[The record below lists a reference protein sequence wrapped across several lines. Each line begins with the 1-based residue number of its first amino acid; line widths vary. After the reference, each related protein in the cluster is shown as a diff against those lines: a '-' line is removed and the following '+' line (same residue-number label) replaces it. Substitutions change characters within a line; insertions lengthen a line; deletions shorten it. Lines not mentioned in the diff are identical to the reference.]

1 MNMKKKLTAI
11 ISGVLCLALLMA
23 LPFGFSGLAD
33 PDGSLNP
40 ETCTGAEFNE
50 SVYDE
55 VTTFGTVLNMATNGY
70 EWPSSGTV
78 LVKGSGTNLS
88 MSSLD
93 GVVIP
98 SGLVID
104 FYRYYKFAGDSDYT
118 YELMAHYD
126 TTNGSATIGSSD
138 SGTSSNSGTVNRPSQ
153 TPSDSGN
160 SSNSSTSSEDWGEVE
175 KVFVPG
181 TPSSSY
187 DNYYTDVPSTMWA
200 YHPIMTLTNGGLLA
214 GYGNHV
220 FGPNDALTKGQ
231 VSIIFTRLTGT
242 RMIGDGESYASYS
255 DKTTA
260 SRAFVAIW
268 YAGRLDNMG
277 GSYTLN
283 QYETSLVR
291 DSGTT
296 GGLLYSLAQN
306 DKTAIGSMSQAVY
319 DNWRA
324 GLAAGKST
332 DYISSIDELPDGDEI
347 RQWIDENWEQMQKIL
362 HITNAAKYDSVY
374 DRTVA
379 ECEAAICRA
388 YNLGMFG
395 GVDNQGTFAPYSPMT
410 RAQMAQILYNMGWT
424 YEGVLDY

>member
-33 PDGSLNP
+33 PDTGLNGDS
-40 ETCTGAEFNE
+40 GAWSEFDQ
-50 SVYDE
+50 SIYD
-55 VTTFGTVLNMATNGY
+55 VTVSSSSFKSSNF
-70 EWPSSGTV
+70 EWPSSGSV
-78 LVKGSGTNLS
+78 LVRASGTNWS
-88 MSSLD
+88 ASDFDGITVPAGIVLD
-93 GVVIP
+93 IYQYAGG
-98 SGLVID
+98 STDSYKLLV
-104 FYRYYKFAGDSDYT
+104 
-118 YELMAHYD
+118 HVD
-126 TTNGSATIGSSD
+126 TTDGTPETIGSS
-138 SGTSSNSGTVNRPSQ
+138 SSNTGTSSNSGTVNRPSQ
-153 TPSDSGN
+153 APSNSGN
-160 SSNSSTSSEDWGEVE
+160 SGNSSTSSKDWGEVE

-220 FGPNDALTKGQ
+220 FGPNDSLTKGQ
-231 VSIIFTRLTGT
+231 VSIIFTRLLGNPMSGTGS
-242 RMIGDGESYASYS
+242 SYAPYS

-268 YAGRLDNMG
+268 YAGALNMG
-277 GSYTLN
+277 GSTILTAH
-283 QYETSLVR
+283 ETSLVN
-291 DSGTT
+291 SAGINS
-296 GGLLYSLAQN
+296 GLLYNLSTN
-306 DKTAIGSMSQAVY
+306 GSIGSMWQAVY

-347 RQWIDENWEQMQKIL
+347 RQWITKNWEQMASIL

-374 DRTVA
+374 DRTIA

-395 GVDNQGTFAPYSPMT
+395 GVDSQGTFAPYSPMT

>member
-1 MNMKKKLTAI
+1 MKKLKRLLTALLAVVLLVGVVPAYAAGLNGD
-11 ISGVLCLALLMA
+11 SGAW
-23 LPFGFSGLAD
+23 S
-33 PDGSLNP
+33 
-40 ETCTGAEFNE
+40 EFDQ
-50 SVYDE
+50 SIYD
-55 VTTFGTVLNMATNGY
+55 VTVSSSSFKSSNF
-70 EWPSSGTV
+70 EWPSSGSV
-78 LVKGSGTNLS
+78 LVRASGTNWS
-88 MSSLD
+88 ASDFDGITVPAGIVLD
-93 GVVIP
+93 IYQYAGG
-98 SGLVID
+98 STDSYKLLV
-104 FYRYYKFAGDSDYT
+104 
-118 YELMAHYD
+118 HVD
-126 TTNGSATIGSSD
+126 TTDGTPETIGSS
-138 SGTSSNSGTVNRPSQ
+138 SSNTGTSSNSGTVNRPSQ
-153 TPSDSGN
+153 TPNNSGNSGN
-160 SSNSSTSSEDWGEVE
+160 SSTSNEDWGEVE

-187 DNYYTDVPSTMWA
+187 DDYYTDVPSTMWA

-231 VSIIFTRLTGT
+231 VSIIFTRLLGNPMSSTGS
-242 RMIGDGESYASYS
+242 SYAPYS

-268 YAGRLDNMG
+268 YAGRLDSLG

-291 DSGTT
+291 NSGTT

-306 DKTAIGSMSQAVY
+306 DKTAIGSMWQAVY

-324 GLAAGKST
+324 GITAGKST

-347 RQWIDENWEQMQKIL
+347 RQWITENWEQMASIL

-395 GVDNQGTFAPYSPMT
+395 GVDSQGTFAPYSPMT

>member
-33 PDGSLNP
+33 PDTGLNGDSGAWSEFDQSL
-40 ETCTGAEFNE
+40 
-50 SVYDE
+50 YD
-55 VTTFGTVLNMATNGY
+55 VTVSSSSFKSSNFD
-70 EWPSSGTV
+70 WPSSGSV
-78 LVKGSGTNLS
+78 LVRASGTNWS
-88 MSSLD
+88 ASDFSGITVPAGIVLD
-93 GVVIP
+93 IYQYAGG
-98 SGLVID
+98 STDSYKLLV
-104 FYRYYKFAGDSDYT
+104 
-118 YELMAHYD
+118 HVD
-126 TTNGSATIGSSD
+126 TTDGTPETIGSSSSN
-138 SGTSSNSGTVNRPSQ
+138 SGNSSNSGTVNRPSQ
-153 TPSDSGN
+153 APSNSG
-160 SSNSSTSSEDWGEVE
+160 NSSTSSKDWGEVE

-187 DNYYTDVPSTMWA
+187 DNYYTDVPSTYWA
-200 YHPIMTLTNGGLLA
+200 YHPIMTLTKGGLLS

-220 FGPNDALTKGQ
+220 FGPNDSLTKGQ
-231 VSIIFTRLTGT
+231 VSIIFTRLLGNPMSGTGS
-242 RMIGDGESYASYS
+242 SYAPYS

-268 YAGRLDNMG
+268 YAGALNMG
-277 GSYTLN
+277 GSTILTAH
-283 QYETSLVR
+283 ETSLVN
-291 DSGTT
+291 SAGINS
-296 GGLLYSLAQN
+296 GLLYNLSTN
-306 DKTAIGSMSQAVY
+306 GSIGSMWQAVY

-324 GLAAGKST
+324 GITAGKST

-347 RQWIDENWEQMQKIL
+347 RQWITENWEQMASIL

>member
-33 PDGSLNP
+33 PDTGLNGDS
-40 ETCTGAEFNE
+40 GAWSEFDQ
-50 SVYDE
+50 SIYD
-55 VTTFGTVLNMATNGY
+55 VTVSSSSFKSSNF
-70 EWPSSGTV
+70 EWPSSGSV
-78 LVKGSGTNLS
+78 LVRASGTNWS
-88 MSSLD
+88 ASDFEGITVPAGIVLD
-93 GVVIP
+93 IYQYAGG
-98 SGLVID
+98 STDSYKLLV
-104 FYRYYKFAGDSDYT
+104 
-118 YELMAHYD
+118 HVD
-126 TTNGSATIGSSD
+126 TTDGTPETIGSS
-138 SGTSSNSGTVNRPSQ
+138 SSNTGTSSNSGTVNRPSQ
-153 TPSDSGN
+153 APSNSGN
-160 SSNSSTSSEDWGEVE
+160 SGNSSTSSKDWGEVE

-220 FGPNDALTKGQ
+220 FGPNDSLTKGQ
-231 VSIIFTRLTGT
+231 VSIIFTRLLGNPMSGTGS
-242 RMIGDGESYASYS
+242 SYAPYS

-268 YAGRLDNMG
+268 YAGALNMG
-277 GSYTLN
+277 GSTILTAH
-283 QYETSLVR
+283 ETSLVN
-291 DSGTT
+291 SAGINS
-296 GGLLYSLAQN
+296 GLLYNLS
-306 DKTAIGSMSQAVY
+306 THGSIGSMWQAVY

-347 RQWIDENWEQMQKIL
+347 RQWITENWEQMASIR

-374 DRTVA
+374 DRTIA

-395 GVDNQGTFAPYSPMT
+395 GVDSQGTFAPYSPMT

>member
-33 PDGSLNP
+33 PDTGLNGDSGAWSEFDQSL
-40 ETCTGAEFNE
+40 
-50 SVYDE
+50 YD
-55 VTTFGTVLNMATNGY
+55 VTVSSSSFKSKNF
-70 EWPSSGTV
+70 EWPSSGSV
-78 LVKGSGTNLS
+78 LVRASGTNWS
-88 MSSLD
+88 ASDFSGITVPAGIVLD
-93 GVVIP
+93 IYQYAGG
-98 SGLVID
+98 STDSYKLLV
-104 FYRYYKFAGDSDYT
+104 
-118 YELMAHYD
+118 HVD
-126 TTNGSATIGSSD
+126 TTDGTPETIGSSSSN
-138 SGTSSNSGTVNRPSQ
+138 SGNSSNSGTVNRPSQ
-153 TPSDSGN
+153 APNKPSN
-160 SSNSSTSSEDWGEVE
+160 SNSSSTSSKDWGEVQ
-175 KVFVPG
+175 KVFTPG

-220 FGPNDALTKGQ
+220 FGPNDSLTKGQ
-231 VSIIFTRLTGT
+231 VSIIFTRLLGNPMSGTGS
-242 RMIGDGESYASYS
+242 SYAPYS

-268 YAGRLDNMG
+268 YAGALNMG
-277 GSYTLN
+277 GSTILTAH
-283 QYETSLVR
+283 ETSLVN
-291 DSGTT
+291 SAGINS
-296 GGLLYSLAQN
+296 GLLYNLSTN
-306 DKTAIGSMSQAVY
+306 GSIGSMWQAVY

-347 RQWIDENWEQMQKIL
+347 RQWITENWEQMASIL

-374 DRTVA
+374 DRTIA

-395 GVDNQGTFAPYSPMT
+395 GADSQGTFAPYSPMT

>member
-33 PDGSLNP
+33 PDTGLNGDSGAWSEFDQSL
-40 ETCTGAEFNE
+40 
-50 SVYDE
+50 YD
-55 VTTFGTVLNMATNGY
+55 VTVSSSSFKSSNF
-70 EWPSSGTV
+70 EWPSSGSV
-78 LVKGSGTNLS
+78 LVRASGTNWS
-88 MSSLD
+88 ASDFDGITVPAGIVLD
-93 GVVIP
+93 IYQYAGG
-98 SGLVID
+98 STDSYKLLV
-104 FYRYYKFAGDSDYT
+104 
-118 YELMAHYD
+118 HVD
-126 TTNGSATIGSSD
+126 TTDGTPETIGSS
-138 SGTSSNSGTVNRPSQ
+138 SSNTGTSSNSGTVNRPSQ
-153 TPSDSGN
+153 APSNSGN
-160 SSNSSTSSEDWGEVE
+160 SGNSSTSSKDWGEVE

-220 FGPNDALTKGQ
+220 FGPNDSLTKGQ
-231 VSIIFTRLTGT
+231 VSIIFTRLLGNPMSGTGS
-242 RMIGDGESYASYS
+242 SYAPYS

-268 YAGRLDNMG
+268 YAGALNMG
-277 GSYTLN
+277 GSTILTAH
-283 QYETSLVR
+283 ETSLVN
-291 DSGTT
+291 SAGINS
-296 GGLLYSLAQN
+296 GLLYNLSTN
-306 DKTAIGSMSQAVY
+306 GSIGSMWQAVY

-324 GLAAGKST
+324 GITAGKST

-347 RQWIDENWEQMQKIL
+347 RQWITENWEQMASIL

-374 DRTVA
+374 DRTIA

-395 GVDNQGTFAPYSPMT
+395 GVDSQGTFAPYSPMT

>member
-23 LPFGFSGLAD
+23 LPFGFSGFAD
-33 PDGSLNP
+33 PNGSLNP
-40 ETCTGAEFNE
+40 ETCTGAQFDE

-55 VTTFGTVLNMATNGY
+55 VTTFGTVLNMTTNGY

-98 SGLVID
+98 SGLVVD

-153 TPSDSGN
+153 TPNNSGN
-160 SSNSSTSSEDWGEVE
+160 SGNSSTSSEDWGEVE

-181 TPSSSY
+181 TPSASY
-187 DNYYTDVPSTMWA
+187 DDYYTDVPSTFWA
-200 YHPIMTLTNGGLLA
+200 YHPIMTMTEGGLLA
-214 GYGNHV
+214 GYGNHL
-220 FGPNDALTKGQ
+220 FGPNDTLTKEQ
-231 VSIIFTRLTGT
+231 LDIIRTRIHDADYPVS
-242 RMIGDGESYASYS
+242 ASGN
-255 DKTTA
+255 KAFA
-260 SRAFVAIW
+260 SRA
-268 YAGRLDNMG
+268 YAVILLSEDMVTG
-277 GSYTLN
+277 GSTSLSE
-283 QYETSLVR
+283 YETSLVNK
-291 DSGTT
+291 SGVS
-296 GGLLYSLAQN
+296 GGLVYNLSESGRF
-306 DKTAIGSMSQAVY
+306 GSMWQGVY

-324 GLAAGKST
+324 SLAAGRST
-332 DYISSIDELPDGDEI
+332 NYIASVDELPDADKI
-347 RQWIDENWEQMQKIL
+347 HQWIEENWKEMSDLLNI
-362 HITNAAKYDSVY
+362 NNPAKYASVH

-379 ECEAAICRA
+379 TCEQAICRA
-388 YNLGMFG
+388 YNLGMVSGYDSAGSFG
-395 GVDNQGTFAPYSPMT
+395 PYNNLT
-410 RAQMAQILYNMGWT
+410 RAQLSQMLYNMGWI
-424 YEGVLDY
+424 EAGCLDYF

>member
-1 MNMKKKLTAI
+1 MKKKLTAI
-11 ISGVLCLALLMA
+11 ISGMLCLALLMA

-33 PDGSLNP
+33 PDTGLNG
-40 ETCTGAEFNE
+40 ESGKWSEFDQ
-50 SVYDE
+50 SIYD
-55 VTTFGTVLNMATNGY
+55 VTVSSSSFKSSNF
-70 EWPSSGTV
+70 EWPSSGSV
-78 LVKGSGTNLS
+78 LVRASGTNWS
-88 MSSLD
+88 ASDFSGITVPAGIVLD
-93 GVVIP
+93 IYQYAGG
-98 SGLVID
+98 STDSYKLLV
-104 FYRYYKFAGDSDYT
+104 
-118 YELMAHYD
+118 HVD
-126 TTNGSATIGSSD
+126 TTDGTPETIGSS
-138 SGTSSNSGTVNRPSQ
+138 SSNTGTSSNSGTVNRPSQ
-153 TPSDSGN
+153 APSNSGN
-160 SSNSSTSSEDWGEVE
+160 SGNSSTSSKDWGEVE

-220 FGPNDALTKGQ
+220 FGPNDSLTKGQ
-231 VSIIFTRLTGT
+231 VSIIFTRLLGNPMSGTGS
-242 RMIGDGESYASYS
+242 SYAPYS

-268 YAGRLDNMG
+268 YAGALNMG
-277 GSYTLN
+277 GSTILTAH
-283 QYETSLVR
+283 ETSLVN
-291 DSGTT
+291 SAGINS
-296 GGLLYSLAQN
+296 GLLYNLSTN
-306 DKTAIGSMSQAVY
+306 GSIGSMWQAVY

-347 RQWIDENWEQMQKIL
+347 RQWITENWEQMASIL

-374 DRTVA
+374 DRTIA

-395 GVDNQGTFAPYSPMT
+395 GVDSQGTFAPYSPMT
-410 RAQMAQILYNMGWT
+410 RAQMAQILYNIGWT
-424 YEGVLDY
+424 YDGVLDY

>member
-33 PDGSLNP
+33 PNGSLNP
-40 ETCTGAEFNE
+40 ETCTGAQFDE

-98 SGLVID
+98 SGLVVD

-153 TPSDSGN
+153 TPNNSGN
-160 SSNSSTSSEDWGEVE
+160 SGNSSTSSEDWGEVE

-181 TPSSSY
+181 TPSASY
-187 DNYYTDVPSTMWA
+187 DDYYTDVPSTFWA
-200 YHPIMTLTNGGLLA
+200 YHPIMTMTEGGLLA
-214 GYGNHV
+214 GYGNHL
-220 FGPNDALTKGQ
+220 FGPNDTLTKEQ
-231 VSIIFTRLTGT
+231 LDIIRTRIHDADYPVS
-242 RMIGDGESYASYS
+242 ASGN
-255 DKTTA
+255 KAFA
-260 SRAFVAIW
+260 SRA
-268 YAGRLDNMG
+268 YAVILLSEDMVTG
-277 GSYTLN
+277 GSTSLSE
-283 QYETSLVR
+283 YETSLVNK
-291 DSGTT
+291 SGVS
-296 GGLLYSLAQN
+296 GGLVYNLSESGRF
-306 DKTAIGSMSQAVY
+306 GSMWQGVY

-324 GLAAGKST
+324 SLAAGRST
-332 DYISSIDELPDGDEI
+332 NYIASVDELPDADKI
-347 RQWIDENWEQMQKIL
+347 HQWIEENWKEMSDLLNI
-362 HITNAAKYDSVY
+362 NNPAKYASVH

-379 ECEAAICRA
+379 TCEQAICRA
-388 YNLGMFG
+388 YNLGMVSGYDSAGSFG
-395 GVDNQGTFAPYSPMT
+395 PYNNLT
-410 RAQMAQILYNMGWT
+410 RAQLSQMLYNMGWI
-424 YEGVLDY
+424 EAGCLDYF

>member
-11 ISGVLCLALLMA
+11 ISGMLCLALLMA

-40 ETCTGAEFNE
+40 ENCTGAEFDE

-88 MSSLD
+88 MSSLN

-126 TTNGSATIGSSD
+126 TTNGSATIGSSNSD
-138 SGTSSNSGTVNRPSQ
+138 TSSNSGTVNRPSQ

-181 TPSSSY
+181 TPSASY
-187 DNYYTDVPSTMWA
+187 DTYYTDVPSTFWA
-200 YHPIMTLTNGGLLA
+200 YHPIMTMTEGGLLA
-214 GYGNHV
+214 GYGNHL
-220 FGPNDALTKGQ
+220 FGPNDTLTKEQ
-231 VSIIFTRLTGT
+231 LDIIRTRIHDADYPVS
-242 RMIGDGESYASYS
+242 ASGN
-255 DKTTA
+255 KAFA
-260 SRAFVAIW
+260 SRA
-268 YAGRLDNMG
+268 YAVILLSEDMVTG
-277 GSYTLN
+277 GSHTLTT
-283 QYETSLVR
+283 YESSIIR
-291 DSGTT
+291 DSGIS
-296 GGLLYSLAQN
+296 GGLVYSLAQN
-306 DKTAIGSMSQAVY
+306 DKAAIGSMWQGVY

-324 GLAAGKST
+324 SLAAGRST
-332 DYISSIDELPDGDEI
+332 DYIASVDELPDADKI
-347 RQWIDENWEQMQKIL
+347 HQWIEENWKEMSDLLNI
-362 HITNAAKYDSVY
+362 NNPAKYASVH

-379 ECEAAICRA
+379 TCEQAICRA
-388 YNLGMFG
+388 YNLGMVSGYDSAGSFG
-395 GVDNQGTFAPYSPMT
+395 PYNNLT
-410 RAQMAQILYNMGWT
+410 RAQLSQMLYNMGWI
-424 YEGVLDY
+424 EAGCLDY

>member
-1 MNMKKKLTAI
+1 MKKKLTAI

-33 PDGSLNP
+33 PDTGLNGDS
-40 ETCTGAEFNE
+40 GAWSEFDQ
-50 SVYDE
+50 SVYD
-55 VTTFGTVLNMATNGY
+55 VTVSSSSFKSSNF
-70 EWPSSGTV
+70 EWPSSGSV
-78 LVKGSGTNLS
+78 LVRASGTNWS
-88 MSSLD
+88 ASDFSGITVPAGIVLD
-93 GVVIP
+93 IYQYAGG
-98 SGLVID
+98 STDSYKLLV
-104 FYRYYKFAGDSDYT
+104 
-118 YELMAHYD
+118 HVD
-126 TTNGSATIGSSD
+126 TTDGTPETIGSS
-138 SGTSSNSGTVNRPSQ
+138 SSNTGTSSNSGTVNRPSQ
-153 TPSDSGN
+153 APSNSGN
-160 SSNSSTSSEDWGEVE
+160 SGNSSTSSKDWGEVE

-181 TPSSSY
+181 TPSASY
-187 DNYYTDVPSTMWA
+187 DTYYTDVPSTMWA
-200 YHPIMTLTNGGLLA
+200 YHPIMTLTKGGLLS

-220 FGPNDALTKGQ
+220 FGPNDSLTKGQ
-231 VSIIFTRLTGT
+231 VSIIFTRLLGNPMSGTGS
-242 RMIGDGESYASYS
+242 SYAPYS

-268 YAGRLDNMG
+268 YAGALNMG
-277 GSYTLN
+277 GSTILTA
-283 QYETSLVR
+283 YETSLVN
-291 DSGTT
+291 SAGINS
-296 GGLLYSLAQN
+296 GLLYNLSTN
-306 DKTAIGSMSQAVY
+306 GSIGSMWQAVY

-324 GLAAGKST
+324 GITAGKST

-347 RQWIDENWEQMQKIL
+347 RQWITENWEQMASIL

>member
-33 PDGSLNP
+33 PDTGLNG
-40 ETCTGAEFNE
+40 ESGKWSEFDQ
-50 SVYDE
+50 SIYD
-55 VTTFGTVLNMATNGY
+55 VTVSSSSFKSSNF
-70 EWPSSGTV
+70 EWPSSGSV
-78 LVKGSGTNLS
+78 LVRASGTNWS
-88 MSSLD
+88 ASDFEGITVPAGIVLD
-93 GVVIP
+93 IYQYAGG
-98 SGLVID
+98 STDSYKLLV
-104 FYRYYKFAGDSDYT
+104 
-118 YELMAHYD
+118 HVD
-126 TTNGSATIGSSD
+126 TTDGTPETIGSS
-138 SGTSSNSGTVNRPSQ
+138 SSNTGTSSNSGTVNRPSQ
-153 TPSDSGN
+153 APSNSGN
-160 SSNSSTSSEDWGEVE
+160 SGNSSTSSKDWGEVE

-220 FGPNDALTKGQ
+220 FGPNDSLTKGQ
-231 VSIIFTRLTGT
+231 VSIIFTRLLGNPMSGTGS
-242 RMIGDGESYASYS
+242 SYAPYS

-268 YAGRLDNMG
+268 YAGALNMG
-277 GSYTLN
+277 GSTILTAH
-283 QYETSLVR
+283 ETSLVN
-291 DSGTT
+291 SAGINS
-296 GGLLYSLAQN
+296 GLLYNLSTN
-306 DKTAIGSMSQAVY
+306 GSIGSMWQAVY

-347 RQWIDENWEQMQKIL
+347 RQWITKNWEQMASIL

-374 DRTVA
+374 DRTIA

-395 GVDNQGTFAPYSPMT
+395 GVDSQGTFAPYSPMT

>member
-33 PDGSLNP
+33 PNGSLNP
-40 ETCTGAEFNE
+40 ETCTGAQFDE

-98 SGLVID
+98 SGLVVD

-153 TPSDSGN
+153 TPNNSGN
-160 SSNSSTSSEDWGEVE
+160 SGNSSTSSEDWGEVE

-181 TPSSSY
+181 TPSASY
-187 DNYYTDVPSTMWA
+187 DTYYTDVPSTMWA
-200 YHPIMTLTNGGLLA
+200 YHPIMTMTEGGLLA
-214 GYGNHV
+214 GYGNHL
-220 FGPNDALTKGQ
+220 FGPNDTLTKEQ
-231 VSIIFTRLTGT
+231 LDIIRTRIHDADYPVS
-242 RMIGDGESYASYS
+242 ASGN
-255 DKTTA
+255 KAFA
-260 SRAFVAIW
+260 SRA
-268 YAGRLDNMG
+268 YAVILLSEDMVTG
-277 GSYTLN
+277 GSTSLSE
-283 QYETSLVR
+283 YETSLVNK
-291 DSGTT
+291 SGVS
-296 GGLLYSLAQN
+296 GGLVYNLSESGRF
-306 DKTAIGSMSQAVY
+306 GSMWQGVY

-324 GLAAGKST
+324 SLAAGRST
-332 DYISSIDELPDGDEI
+332 NYIASVDELPDADKI
-347 RQWIDENWEQMQKIL
+347 HQWIEENWKEMSDLLNI
-362 HITNAAKYDSVY
+362 NNPAKYASVH

-379 ECEAAICRA
+379 TCEQAICRA
-388 YNLGMFG
+388 YNLGMVSGYDSAGSFG
-395 GVDNQGTFAPYSPMT
+395 PYNNLT
-410 RAQMAQILYNMGWT
+410 RAQLSQMLYNMGWI
-424 YEGVLDY
+424 EAGCLDY

>member
-33 PDGSLNP
+33 PDTGLNGDS
-40 ETCTGAEFNE
+40 GAWSEFDQ
-50 SVYDE
+50 SIYD
-55 VTTFGTVLNMATNGY
+55 VTVSSSSFKSSNF
-70 EWPSSGTV
+70 EWPSSGSV
-78 LVKGSGTNLS
+78 LVRASGTNWS
-88 MSSLD
+88 ASDFDGITVPAGIVLD
-93 GVVIP
+93 IYQYAGG
-98 SGLVID
+98 STDSYKLLV
-104 FYRYYKFAGDSDYT
+104 
-118 YELMAHYD
+118 HVD
-126 TTNGSATIGSSD
+126 TTDGTPVTIGSS
-138 SGTSSNSGTVNRPSQ
+138 SSNTGTSSNSGTVNRPSQ
-153 TPSDSGN
+153 TPNKPSN
-160 SSNSSTSSEDWGEVE
+160 SNSSSTSSKDWGEVQ
-175 KVFVPG
+175 KVFTPG
-181 TPSSSY
+181 TPSASY
-187 DNYYTDVPSTMWA
+187 DNYYTDVPSTFWA
-200 YHPIMTLTNGGLLA
+200 YHPIMTLTKGGLLS

-220 FGPNDALTKGQ
+220 FGPNDSLTKGQ
-231 VSIIFTRLTGT
+231 VSIIFTRLLGNPMSGTGS
-242 RMIGDGESYASYS
+242 SYAPYS

-268 YAGRLDNMG
+268 YAGALNMG
-277 GSYTLN
+277 GSTILTAH
-283 QYETSLVR
+283 ETSLVN
-291 DSGTT
+291 SAGINS
-296 GGLLYSLAQN
+296 GLLYNLSTN
-306 DKTAIGSMSQAVY
+306 GSIGSMWQAVY

-324 GLAAGKST
+324 GITAGKST

-347 RQWIDENWEQMQKIL
+347 RQWITENWEQMASIL

>member
-1 MNMKKKLTAI
+1 MKKKLTAI

-33 PDGSLNP
+33 PDTGLNGDS
-40 ETCTGAEFNE
+40 GAWSEFDQ
-50 SVYDE
+50 SIYD
-55 VTTFGTVLNMATNGY
+55 VTVSSSSFKSSNF
-70 EWPSSGTV
+70 EWPSSGSV
-78 LVKGSGTNLS
+78 LVRASGTNWS
-88 MSSLD
+88 ASDFSGITVPAGIVLD
-93 GVVIP
+93 IYQYAGG
-98 SGLVID
+98 STDSYKLLV
-104 FYRYYKFAGDSDYT
+104 
-118 YELMAHYD
+118 HVD
-126 TTNGSATIGSSD
+126 TTDGTPETIGSS
-138 SGTSSNSGTVNRPSQ
+138 SSNTGTSSNSGTVNRPSQ
-153 TPSDSGN
+153 APSNSGN
-160 SSNSSTSSEDWGEVE
+160 SGNSSTSSKDWGEVE

-187 DNYYTDVPSTMWA
+187 DNYYTDVTSTMWA

-220 FGPNDALTKGQ
+220 FGPNDSLTKGQ
-231 VSIIFTRLTGT
+231 VSIIFTRLLGNPMSGTGS
-242 RMIGDGESYASYS
+242 SYAPYS

-268 YAGRLDNMG
+268 YAGALNMG
-277 GSYTLN
+277 GSTILTAH
-283 QYETSLVR
+283 ETSLVN
-291 DSGTT
+291 SAGINS
-296 GGLLYSLAQN
+296 GLLYNLSTN
-306 DKTAIGSMSQAVY
+306 GSIGSMWQAVY

-347 RQWIDENWEQMQKIL
+347 RQWITENWEQMASIL

-374 DRTVA
+374 DRTIA

-395 GVDNQGTFAPYSPMT
+395 GVDSQGTFAPYSPMT

>member
-33 PDGSLNP
+33 PNGSLNP
-40 ETCTGAEFNE
+40 ETCTGAQFDE

-98 SGLVID
+98 SGLVVD

-153 TPSDSGN
+153 TPNNSGN
-160 SSNSSTSSEDWGEVE
+160 SGNSSTSSEDWGEVE

-181 TPSSSY
+181 TPSASY
-187 DNYYTDVPSTMWA
+187 DDYYTDVPSTFWA
-200 YHPIMTLTNGGLLA
+200 YHPIMTMTEGGLLA
-214 GYGNHV
+214 GYGNHL
-220 FGPNDALTKGQ
+220 FGPNDTLTKEQ
-231 VSIIFTRLTGT
+231 LDIIRTRIHDADYPVS
-242 RMIGDGESYASYS
+242 ASGN
-255 DKTTA
+255 KAFA
-260 SRAFVAIW
+260 SRA
-268 YAGRLDNMG
+268 YAVILLSEDMVTG
-277 GSYTLN
+277 GSTSLSE
-283 QYETSLVR
+283 YETSLVNK
-291 DSGTT
+291 SGVS
-296 GGLLYSLAQN
+296 GGLVYNLSESGRF
-306 DKTAIGSMSQAVY
+306 GSMWQGVY

-324 GLAAGKST
+324 SLAAGRST
-332 DYISSIDELPDGDEI
+332 DYIASVDELPDADKI
-347 RQWIDENWEQMQKIL
+347 HQWIEENWKEMSDLLNI
-362 HITNAAKYDSVY
+362 NNPAKYASVH

-379 ECEAAICRA
+379 TCEQAICRA
-388 YNLGMFG
+388 YNLGMVSGYDSAGSFG
-395 GVDNQGTFAPYSPMT
+395 PYNNLT
-410 RAQMAQILYNMGWT
+410 RAQLSQMLYNMGWI
-424 YEGVLDY
+424 EAGCLDYF

>member
-33 PDGSLNP
+33 PDTGLNGDS
-40 ETCTGAEFNE
+40 GAWSEFDQ
-50 SVYDE
+50 SIYD
-55 VTTFGTVLNMATNGY
+55 VTVSSSSFKSSNF
-70 EWPSSGTV
+70 EWPSSGSV
-78 LVKGSGTNLS
+78 LVRASGTNWS
-88 MSSLD
+88 ASDFDGITVPAGIVLD
-93 GVVIP
+93 IYQYAGG
-98 SGLVID
+98 SKDSYNLLV
-104 FYRYYKFAGDSDYT
+104 
-118 YELMAHYD
+118 HVD
-126 TTNGSATIGSSD
+126 TTDGTPVTIGSSSSN
-138 SGTSSNSGTVNRPSQ
+138 SGNSSNSGTVNRPSQ
-153 TPSDSGN
+153 TPNNSGN
-160 SSNSSTSSEDWGEVE
+160 SGNSSTSSKDWGEVE
-175 KVFVPG
+175 KVFTPG
-181 TPSSSY
+181 TPSASY

-220 FGPNDALTKGQ
+220 FGPNDSLTKGQ
-231 VSIIFTRLTGT
+231 VSIIFTRLLGNPMSGTGS
-242 RMIGDGESYASYS
+242 SYAPYS

-268 YAGRLDNMG
+268 YAGALNMG
-277 GSYTLN
+277 GSTILTAH
-283 QYETSLVR
+283 ETSLVN
-291 DSGTT
+291 SAGINS
-296 GGLLYSLAQN
+296 GLLYNLSTN
-306 DKTAIGSMSQAVY
+306 GSIGSMWQAVY

-347 RQWIDENWEQMQKIL
+347 RQWITENWEQMASIL

-374 DRTVA
+374 DRTIA

-395 GVDNQGTFAPYSPMT
+395 GVDSQGTFAPYSPMT